1 MDDRFSRWLLLS
13 GGRFRVATGILFT
26 MAVVVLIPLFSRFT
40 IRNLTPVIYIASALI
55 GGNITL
61 ITLVVAINQVI
72 LSQELESPGSLRD
85 EIDQSDDYRQTALDQ
100 PAPPTDPADFLQQLL
115 QQTQERAGSLAELL
129 PDSSSELD
137 THLIDELPEEC
148 AQISEELGT
157 GPDKLS
163 SVIVPLLGIE
173 YATHIHECH
182 QLESDYE
189 GDEHEQLLSTLDS
202 LSADL
207 KNLDIAR
214 QYFTTTFIKEELAK
228 LSRSLLYVGVLA
240 ISLPVALLI
249 QLATFPTVAAPLPTI
264 FVFTLLTVVVSLIPL
279 ALLIAF
285 ILRVATVAQN
295 IASITPFMT

>member
-1 MDDRFSRWLLLS
+1 
-13 GGRFRVATGILFT
+13 
-26 MAVVVLIPLFSRFT
+26 MAVVVLIPLFSQFDV
-40 IRNLTPVIYIASALI
+40 RNLTPLIYIASALI

-72 LSQELESPGSLRD
+72 LSQELKSPGALRD
-85 EIDQSDDYRQTALDQ
+85 EIDQSDDYRQAALDQ

-115 QQTQERAGSLAELL
+115 QQTQEHADSLAELL
-129 PDSSSELD
+129 PDSTSGTD

-173 YATHIHECH
+173 YATHIHECN

-189 GDEHEQLLSTLDS
+189 RGEHEQLLSTLDA

-214 QYFTTTFIKEELAK
+214 QYFTTAFMKEELAK
-228 LSRSLLYVGVLA
+228 LSRSLLYIGVLA

-249 QLATFPTVAAPLPTI
+249 QLATFPTAVAPMPTVL
-264 FVFTLLTVVVSLIPL
+264 VFTLLTVVVGLVPL

-285 ILRVATVAQN
+285 ILRVAAVAQH